1 MSLSKNEVEKEFKTL
16 LQNKSNK
23 SCFDCHTKGPTWTCL
38 SFGTFICQECAGIHC
53 NLGVHISFV
62 KSTILNAWTQQHLN
76 IMRVGG
82 NAKAREALGELVLNT
97 EDLKTKYTSKS
108 ALSYREKLEKRAKEN
123 ISKENGQKVSDS
135 LIDLSQEPSSNNN
148 NNNTVVSKHSTL
160 EDFNLFKSVNNNVE
174 DDFDIFKP
182 IMNNK
187 NEQNSTQEDIFGIF
201 KSVNK
206 NTNNN
211 ILQNSTQESDYVFPI
226 KKQNSTLDDL
236 FTFKPVNSKQAL
248 PSNDSF
254 KPVNSKQN
262 SALDDL
268 FTFAPSHKQVNKSS
282 SALDDLY
289 SFKSSSLQEESPD
302 DLYSF
307 KPTQG
312 SNTNNQNSLLD
323 LYSVAPIEK
332 QTPDNHSIDDD
343 FDIFKPQPTAND
355 DIFFNQMAQTKKR
368 TFKPNK
374 TRAHGSKLG
383 ARKVENTVFQQQAEQ
398 ARQESKKDT
407 LDDKPSLRLSYQ
419 PAERETNDV
428 YEERLGMGN
437 SKQEELRKEEEEDTF
452 ARDRFGNAKAISS
465 DQYFGRNTQRP
476 SSSDQYFG
484 KTQSSKPFSKKILNV
499 ASKGANKLQNML
511 AEMEARK

>member
-1 MSLSKNEVEKEFKTL
+1 
-16 LQNKSNK
+16 
-23 SCFDCHTKGPTWTCL
+23 
-38 SFGTFICQECAGIHC
+38 
-53 NLGVHISFV
+53 
-62 KSTILNAWTQQHLN
+62 
-76 IMRVGG
+76 MRVGG
-82 NAKAREALGELVLNT
+82 NAKAREALGDLILNT

-123 ISKENGQKVSDS
+123 ISKENDQKVSDS
-135 LIDLSQEPSSNNN
+135 LIDLSQEPNK
-148 NNNTVVSKHSTL
+148 VVSKHSTL
-160 EDFNLFKSVNNNVE
+160 EDFNLFKSLNNNLDE
-174 DDFDIFKP
+174 DFDIFKP
-182 IMNNK
+182 IVNNK
-187 NEQNSTQEDIFGIF
+187 NEQNSTEEADFDIF
-201 KSVNK
+201 KPV

-211 ILQNSTQESDYVFPI
+211 IIQNSTQESDNNLFPI
-226 KKQNSTLDDL
+226 KKQSSTLDDL
-236 FTFKPVNSKQAL
+236 FTFKPVISKQTL
-248 PSNDSF
+248 QSNDSF
-254 KPVNSKQN
+254 TPVNSKQS

-268 FTFAPSHKQVNKSS
+268 FTFTPSHKQVNKSS

-307 KPTQG
+307 KPSQG
-312 SNTNNQNSLLD
+312 SDTNHQNSLLD
-323 LYSVAPIEK
+323 LYSVAPAEK
-332 QTPDNHSIDDD
+332 QTPDNHLLDED

-355 DIFFNQMAQTKKR
+355 DALFNQMTPTKKR

-374 TRAHGSKLG
+374 ARAHGSKLG

-398 ARQESKKDT
+398 ARQESKKDIP
-407 LDDKPSLRLSYQ
+407 DDKPSLRLSYK
-419 PAERETNDV
+419 PAERETNNV

-465 DQYFGRNTQRP
+465 DQYFGRNTQRVS

-484 KTQSSKPFSKKILNV
+484 KTQSSRPFSKKILNV